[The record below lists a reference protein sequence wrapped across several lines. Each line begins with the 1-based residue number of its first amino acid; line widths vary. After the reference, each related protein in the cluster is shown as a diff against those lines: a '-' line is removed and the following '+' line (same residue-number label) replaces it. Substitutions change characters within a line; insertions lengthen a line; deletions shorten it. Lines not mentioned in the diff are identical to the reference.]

1 LSLSSKKQ
9 KAPVLSRGLNL
20 KTKTGG
26 FAPPAIVKL
35 KGGSHERRLIA
46 KLNITNFLNEKQ
58 VTCPPLQK
66 ELRQREAH

>member
-58 VTCPPLQK
+58 EETRK
-66 ELRQREAH
+66 RTGDITHSKI